1 MEYLSK
7 YVLSCSQTGIYT
19 SQHILTSELVAEIL
33 LRSLQY
39 PPESDLEASKTSLN
53 SRWQLWR
60 AYKFNNMQ
68 YAPSCRQFCTKA
80 ISLNPILIIQGVQ
93 HWAPS
98 NLSYKT
104 LGMILS
110 FISCIGLWNIDWHGG
125 KSTIIH
131 CRLPWLLE

>member
-53 SRWQLWR
+53 SR
-60 AYKFNNMQ
+60 
-68 YAPSCRQFCTKA
+68 
-80 ISLNPILIIQGVQ
+80 
-93 HWAPS
+93 
-98 NLSYKT
+98 
-104 LGMILS
+104 
-110 FISCIGLWNIDWHGG
+110 
-125 KSTIIH
+125 
-131 CRLPWLLE
+131 